1 MKKYFRKNGLVV
13 LDFDRCNDISQGRL
27 KVCHAQ
33 EGLKFY
39 RIIPT
44 QENYWV
50 HIAYDYVEPLYGC
63 KVVDFRNPKN
73 DYDTPVYLV
82 YLSDIALLKCGRD
95 YTEHFWGF
103 KEGELKE
110 IQKEWLMYYN
120 LIPGGVSEREMVI
133 EPPQIP
139 EDVREILLTLL
150 DKE

>member
-13 LDFDRCNDISQGRL
+13 LGFDRCNDISQGRL
-27 KVCHAQ
+27 EVCHTQ

-39 RIIPT
+39 RIIPNT

-110 IQKEWLMYYN
+110 IQKEWLIYYN
-120 LIPGGVSEREMVI
+120 LIPGISERGTVV
-133 EPPQIP
+133 EPPQLSDDIK
-139 EDVREILLTLL
+139 EKLLTLI